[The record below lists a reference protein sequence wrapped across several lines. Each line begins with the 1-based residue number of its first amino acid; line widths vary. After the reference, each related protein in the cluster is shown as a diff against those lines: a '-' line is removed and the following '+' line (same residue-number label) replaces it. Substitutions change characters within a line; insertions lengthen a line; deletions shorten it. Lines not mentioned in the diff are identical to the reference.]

1 VFAHHINALTGIV
14 NIVLSCSVI
23 GSKEIMQRGKALAFL
38 YKMGIVLFESR
49 LFLITSNGE
58 LRRNR
63 HDIYVSNINNK
74 Q

>member
-1 VFAHHINALTGIV
+1 MHCNRNSKHC
-14 NIVLSCSVI
+14 LSCSVI
-23 GSKEIMQRGKALAFL
+23 GSKRQCRGGKPLAFL
-38 YKMGIVLFESR
+38 YKLGIVLFESR

-63 HDIYVSNINNK
+63 HDIYGSNISNK